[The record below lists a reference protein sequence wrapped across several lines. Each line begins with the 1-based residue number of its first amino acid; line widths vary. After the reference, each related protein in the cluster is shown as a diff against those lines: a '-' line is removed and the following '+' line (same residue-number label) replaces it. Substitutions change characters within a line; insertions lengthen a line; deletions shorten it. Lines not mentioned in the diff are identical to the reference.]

1 MSWMTVEKN
10 SVLVAEKERKF
21 QNKRIRE
28 IKSSLFQRSQLQKE
42 VLCPEVWKGCS
53 YKDWNPSLG
62 QKIYTVL
69 LVPGNLKRRKGA
81 REEQVG
87 MGKGGLY
94 LGNTFEINYW
104 EINGLGEIPG
114 KSFGKKLDS
123 IKRKIFPILR
133 MENIK
138 MQGTKT
144 LYNATMDGLK
154 MENLKKGINDL
165 AGIDKLLVVIT
176 ISLVINSLSLKR
188 WFDCAKYNN
197 LTNRI

>member
-1 MSWMTVEKN
+1 MDRGIVPPGFTISHKYSQQATAAFWDFD
-10 SVLVAEKERKF
+10 SSRKLW
-21 QNKRIRE
+21 E
-28 IKSSLFQRSQLQKE
+28 
-42 VLCPEVWKGCS
+42 
-53 YKDWNPSLG
+53 
-62 QKIYTVL
+62 
-69 LVPGNLKRRKGA
+69 
-81 REEQVG
+81 
-87 MGKGGLY
+87 GLY

-114 KSFGKKLDS
+114 KSFGKKLNS

-188 WFDCAKYNN
+188 WLDCAKYNN
-197 LTNRI
+197 LTNKI